1 MKSKQYSNYFCRSL
15 WLNMN
20 TCSYSPVFISY
31 LSYLFGSIYRHVFRD
46 YIPEIIIHSPAQ
58 PFHLQN
64 IGIQIVNQLIGIF
77 VCLCCA
83 SPDTK
88 TISSHKILYPAVTE
102 ANGFDIRIYWTVL
115 LLQNLGFHLYLLTWN
130 PKTSIPRLS
139 WIHSSNLSSI
149 SALVILLPP
158 PSKRNLFPPAIYKF
172 CEVPRTSFS
181 SCFSIRKQFLV
192 RPCIFGQLPCSQL
205 FPLLQLRF
213 YLKTCCITATFF
225 TFMRGWS
232 KSLCSHASS

>member
-88 TISSHKILYPAVTE
+88 TISSHK
-102 ANGFDIRIYWTVL
+102 
-115 LLQNLGFHLYLLTWN
+115 LQSVSSHHWSQWFWY
-130 PKTSIPRLS
+130 
-139 WIHSSNLSSI
+139 SNLLNCSPLAESWFSPLFAYVKPEDIYTSSFVNPFEQ
-149 SALVILLPP
+149 SFFYLGACDT
-158 PSKRNLFPPAIYKF
+158 SS
-172 CEVPRTSFS
+172 TSF
-181 SCFSIRKQFLV
+181 
-192 RPCIFGQLPCSQL
+192 
-205 FPLLQLRF
+205 
-213 YLKTCCITATFF
+213 
-225 TFMRGWS
+225 
-232 KSLCSHASS
+232 